1 MHRPKFKDK
10 YHIEP
15 VDDAVFL
22 LAERDSFVLEGPS
35 MARVVPL
42 IDGVRS
48 SEEIVAAAWPTLQ
61 PNDVSQALNL
71 LNQAGHLWNPP
82 RVCRRCSPPSGRN

>member
-48 SEEIVAAAWPTLQ
+48 SEEIVAAA
-61 PNDVSQALNL
+61 
-71 LNQAGHLWNPP
+71 
-82 RVCRRCSPPSGRN
+82 